1 MAALVRL
8 SLARNSGPRA
18 GLPQATVV
26 LPFEINA
33 ITQAA
38 VNKLRVKK
46 KDASKLRLFVW
57 GSGLEISQPG
67 LDLQGLL
74 PNGAVVAVSL
84 GEVYAGPF
92 KSGSKSSSASA
103 CINAARVAD
112 GNVWDTRST
121 GLAVVMWADA
131 KNMNDC
137 LGRMSTL
144 LEHPTLCAAE
154 TETVVSTET
163 QRRLPS
169 QNYLGHNL
177 YRTTFELFERLEQS
191 PSEAEAGFLAEWRK
205 NGQPEVV
212 ISYVCGAD
220 STLRHELCHARYALH
235 AEYRAA
241 CFTAWERYQQR
252 MGKFMRDLGYHASRH
267 ADEFVAYVY
276 VAHISL
282 QLLAMKAK
290 LLLLHAACS
299 CQARLTN
306 FVSAFCHPS
315 TNKPRNNK
323 RQRKVDRERFILAL
337 HPLER

>member
-241 CFTAWERYQQR
+241 
-252 MGKFMRDLGYHASRH
+252 
-267 ADEFVAYVY
+267 
-276 VAHISL
+276 
-282 QLLAMKAK
+282 
-290 LLLLHAACS
+290 
-299 CQARLTN
+299 
-306 FVSAFCHPS
+306 
-315 TNKPRNNK
+315 
-323 RQRKVDRERFILAL
+323 
-337 HPLER
+337 